1 MELREIEIFLTLAEE
16 LHFGRTAERLNVTP
30 ARITQ
35 AIKKQE
41 RQIGALLFERTNRTV
56 RLTSVGEQ
64 LRDDLRPLFEGLE
77 RSVRRAKQ
85 AARGHTAVLKLAL
98 LPFNIPEFHRYWNE
112 FRARHPQ
119 WELQVHRLPYTDVFG
134 SLRNGDYDVIAVWG
148 PVPDDIT
155 VGPALFS
162 DSRVMAVS
170 RGHPLADRGTVSIED
185 YPDYLHSM
193 PPGNAREWEETY
205 LPFATPSGR
214 PINRLRPVTN
224 VDDLIEWVINGD
236 IIHSFPAH
244 VTEFWK
250 MSHVRFIPIPDIPPL
265 TYHLCWRADA
275 DTEPIRA
282 LAQVLTD
289 LRGA

>member
-98 LPFNIPEFHRYWNE
+98 LPFNIAEFHTYWNE

-134 SLRNGDYDVIAVWG
+134 SVRKGDYDVIAVWG

-155 VGPALFS
+155 IGPALFS
-162 DSRVMAVS
+162 DDRVLTVS
-170 RGHPLADRGTVSIED
+170 HDHPLADHDTVSVED
-185 YPDYLHSM
+185 FADHPHSM
-193 PPGNAREWEETY
+193 PPGNPREWEETY
-205 LPFATPSGR
+205 LPFTTPGGR

-224 VDDLIEWVINGD
+224 VDDLIEWVLNGD
-236 IIHSFPAH
+236 IIHPFPAH

-250 MSHVRFIPIPDIPPL
+250 MSHVRFIPIPDLPPL
-265 TYHLCWRADA
+265 TYHLCWRAEGE
-275 DTEPIRA
+275 TEPIRA